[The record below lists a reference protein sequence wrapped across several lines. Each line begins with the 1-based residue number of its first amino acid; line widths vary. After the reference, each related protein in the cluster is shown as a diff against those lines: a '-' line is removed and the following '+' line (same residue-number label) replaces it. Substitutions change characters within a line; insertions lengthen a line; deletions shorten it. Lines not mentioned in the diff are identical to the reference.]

1 MVNYDCPRNAEDYI
15 HRMLAAGDGCLD
27 PEFRL
32 RCWCVEPCLASLRQP
47 VWFFLVSLTT
57 MSMAVTLGEAEG
69 HDDAETHDYTT
80 AGMIMMMLMIM
91 MKMLT
96 MMMMMIMLVIIS
108 IAIVNTVIRIIR

>member
-1 MVNYDCPRNAEDYI
+1 
-15 HRMLAAGDGCLD
+15 
-27 PEFRL
+27 
-32 RCWCVEPCLASLRQP
+32 
-47 VWFFLVSLTT
+47 

-96 MMMMMIMLVIIS
+96 MMMMIMMVIIS